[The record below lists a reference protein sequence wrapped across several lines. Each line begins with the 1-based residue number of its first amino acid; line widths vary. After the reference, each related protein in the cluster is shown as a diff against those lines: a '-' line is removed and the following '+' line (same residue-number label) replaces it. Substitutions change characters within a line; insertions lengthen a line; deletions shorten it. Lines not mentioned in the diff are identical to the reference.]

1 MQRCAHTTHAEA
13 FPLIVEEALG
23 AVLAPSML
31 HRVLEEA
38 LRSAELTSIPDQRGA
53 LRVFLEGALFSALI
67 QHVAVPDALEM
78 VAQVRSALELAL
90 ASAPDD
96 RPTSDV
102 REKITLP
109 APPARVIVVTSAS
122 LVVFLLADELGDD
135 IDVVPVST
143 EADLVDRLQRFAERP
158 LLVVVDRRHPAVE
171 ASVAEELAGE
181 ARRAPLRG
189 VVDRRRGRARVGPPA
204 ARGRSERGALPPRDG
219 PGGPRPAVP
228 APHALVRSTGGAV
241 ARAARWRMLGA

>member
-1 MQRCAHTTHAEA
+1 MRSLLIESCVQRCDHTTHAEA

-38 LRSAELTSIPDQRGA
+38 LRSAELTSIPDQPGA
-53 LRVFLEGALFSALI
+53 LRVFLEGALFSTLI

-143 EADLVDRLQRFAERP
+143 EADLLDRLQRFAERP

-171 ASVAEELAGE
+171 AAVAEELASRLG
-181 ARRAPLRG
+181 ARHS
-189 VVDRRRGRARVGPPA
+189 VVWWTDDEDEHQWVLQQLEGGPKVARFRRGMGLADL
-204 ARGRSERGALPPRDG
+204 GRLCRRLTFS
-219 PGGPRPAVP
+219 
-228 APHALVRSTGGAV
+228 
-241 ARAARWRMLGA
+241 